1 MGIFRKNRHILENS
15 YDININISNVT
26 NGPSSTAILKVVI
39 NGNLP
44 DEPSHPL
51 SSLKA
56 KINGNV
62 QDELAYPETF
72 TT

>member
-1 MGIFRKNRHILENS
+1 MLQMDRHL
-15 YDININISNVT
+15 
-26 NGPSSTAILKVVI
+26 TAILKVVI
-39 NGNLP
+39 NGNLQ
-44 DEPSHPL
+44 DEPSHTL

-62 QDELAYPETF
+62 YDELAYPETF